1 MKHMHIKLPITMFYE
16 IIQSPCQILFR
27 ICLPNFTLYQLILR
41 MSPHIFVKTTTK
53 KDMVGNNRV
62 SHRFSEFPINHNFSA
77 YGEIKHNSTVHLWLS
92 QKLAPPFSTFI
103 MKKQY

>member
-1 MKHMHIKLPITMFYE
+1 MK
-16 IIQSPCQILFR
+16 
-27 ICLPNFTLYQLILR
+27 LYNRHTKFCFEFASLILP
-41 MSPHIFVKTTTK
+41 STNLYLECLLTFWLKQQQK